1 MRKGGQGK
9 GAKGGVAVEE
19 RSGEAA
25 GGKVIKSVREVH
37 GSTERTGVE
46 DLRFRAQAGPE
57 VVSAL
62 LYKFCVVGMQLF
74 I

>member
-46 DLRFRAQAGPE
+46 VRER
-57 VVSAL
+57 VVSTARAGG
-62 LYKFCVVGMQLF
+62 V
-74 I
+74 